1 MSYLIQAAHI
11 VDPASPHHHS
21 VTSILIED
29 GLIKA
34 IGNNLSAPDALVLAD
49 EVHVSPGGG
58 DMYAH
63 FCDPGEE
70 HKEDLNSGAQAAMK
84 GGFTGV
90 LIRPDTHPAIDS
102 KSDVEYIYRRTQG
115 LPVEIWPTGSLTR
128 SGAGKEPAELYDL
141 HQSGAI
147 AFGNGETPL
156 VQGGMLLRALQY
168 VLPFKGVVLFRPHKS
183 SLGDGPVHESVMSV
197 RLGLKGSPVMS
208 EEMAVREAIELA
220 QYTQSHVHLVKVSAA
235 GSVAL
240 LRAAK
245 ASGIPVSA
253 SVSAAHLLWE
263 ENKLETFDEL
273 YKLSPPLRSAAD
285 REALIQGVIDGVIDV
300 VVSDHMPQDDEA
312 KKVEFEYAAPGIASL
327 PATFHMAWQAL
338 QAHTDIDTLIAALAI
353 RPRQL
358 LGRPAAT
365 IQVGA
370 TANLTIFRPN
380 EETRFTL
387 DTWAGKSTNYPL
399 MQQTLPGRV
408 IATVLGNL
416 INQN

>member
-1 MSYLIQAAHI
+1 MSYLIKAAHI

-21 VTSILIED
+21 VTSILIEN

-34 IGNNLSAPDALVLAD
+34 IGDNLSAPDAVVLAE
-49 EVHVSPGGG
+49 EVHVSPGWV
-58 DMYAH
+58 DLYAH

-70 HKEDLNSGAQAAMK
+70 HKEDLHSGAQAAMK

-102 KSDVEYIYRRTQG
+102 KSDIEYIRRTHG
-115 LPVEIWPTGSLTR
+115 LPVEIWPSGALTR
-128 SGAGKEPAELYDL
+128 SCAGKEPAELYDL
-141 HQSGAI
+141 HQSGAV
-147 AFGNGETPL
+147 AFGNGEIPL
-156 VQGGMLLRALQY
+156 AQGGMLLRALQY
-168 VLPFKGVVLFRPHKS
+168 VLPFKGVVLYRPHKS
-183 SLGDGPVHESVMSV
+183 SLGDGPVHESAMSV
-197 RLGLKGSPVMS
+197 RLGLKGSPSMS

-220 QYTQSHVHLVKVSAA
+220 QYTQSHLHLVKVSTA

-240 LRAAK
+240 IKAAK
-245 ASGIPVSA
+245 ANGTPVTA

-263 ENKLETFDEL
+263 EDKLETFDEL

-285 REALIQGVIDGVIDV
+285 RAALIQGVIDGVIDV
-300 VVSDHMPQDDEA
+300 IVSDHMPQDDEA

-338 QAHTDIDTLIAALAI
+338 QPHTDIDTLVAAMAI

-370 TANLTIFRPN
+370 TANLTIFRPR
-380 EETRFTL
+380 EETLFTQ
-387 DTWAGKSTNYPL
+387 DNWAGKSINYPL

-408 IATVLGNL
+408 VATVLGNL